1 MAIAKAGDTVRVHY
15 TGKLED
21 GQLFDSSE
29 GQDTLE
35 FTLGAAEV
43 ISGFH
48 EAVIGMTPGESK
60 TERIPSDLAYGPYQE
75 ALCVSVNGAM
85 FQAEGVH
92 PEVGMQLEVRDGN
105 GQQIPVRVTDVS
117 EDAVK
122 LDANHPLAGKD
133 LVFDITLVEIVKEPE
148 LGEAIEKSQFS

>member
-48 EAVIGMTPGESK
+48 EAVIGMRPGESK

-117 EDAVK
+117 EHAVK

-148 LGEAIEKSQFS
+148 PGEIIEKS